1 MSNPGYTP
9 NEPRNELDHRPGPV
23 MAKQGDPQI
32 VNLLP
37 TLFTFPLRSAF
48 ILVLTGATSLMDIRL
63 RRILET
69 GDIQAPDAFSP
80 LWPCHLT
87 GQLSLGVGA
96 LKWRQMFQGLRCWR
110 LLGVPFPNLAELFRK
125 AFVNLGLNLQQFSA
139 LRPELLQV
147 PRFVL
152 G

>member
-63 RRILET
+63 TLIFLDCEEN
-69 GDIQAPDAFSP
+69 
-80 LWPCHLT
+80 
-87 GQLSLGVGA
+87 GA
-96 LKWRQMFQGLRCWR
+96 LTLPMDVSNSCPFMALSPNWSAEFRRRGPKVAPNVPGATLLAVAWSAISQPCRIVPQSLRQ
-110 LLGVPFPNLAELFRK
+110 LGIES
-125 AFVNLGLNLQQFSA
+125 SA
-139 LRPELLQV
+139 IFGSSP
-147 PRFVL
+147 
-152 G
+152 